1 MINVNIKHI
10 PLNFVKLGFFT
21 STVYFPMAE
30 SCVTAAGVPDDRRRS
45 KYPMI
50 NVEDAIMHVLQNSN
64 PLSIEDV
71 DLMSSCGRV
80 VASDVS
86 ANDPF
91 PAFRAS
97 TMDGYAVLG
106 DLEPGVYTVQ
116 DRIHAGDSSVK
127 ILMPQEAV
135 YITTG
140 AKVPEGANAVVKI
153 EDTSAVQQID
163 TATTES
169 QVNIAVKAPVGCN
182 IRQIGCDIQAGLISY
197 VMFMKT
203 FITQC
208 HRGSFLRSCFSSTA
222 NMTSP

>member
-1 MINVNIKHI
+1 
-10 PLNFVKLGFFT
+10 
-21 STVYFPMAE
+21 MAE
-30 SCVTAAGVPDDRRRS
+30 SCIIAAGVPDDRRRS

-64 PLSIEDV
+64 PLPIEDV
-71 DLMSSCGRV
+71 ALMSSCGRV
-80 VASDVS
+80 VASNVS

-106 DLEPGVYTVQ
+106 DLEPGLYTVL

-127 ILMPQEAV
+127 VVMPQEAV

-163 TATTES
+163 SNSKTEL
-169 QVNIAVKAPVGCN
+169 QVNIAVTVPVGCN
-182 IRQIGCDIQAGLISY
+182 IRQIGCDIQAGQSTTCHIIFVKSLL
-197 VMFMKT
+197 
-203 FITQC
+203 TQ
-208 HRGSFLRSCFSSTA
+208 
-222 NMTSP
+222 